1 MIEAGILLGLSRE
14 ISTQIVVQ
22 KMLGRAKILRD
33 EQIHPVELRENVTS
47 PGGTTTRAIREL
59 ERSGVRAAFLNAIT
73 AATERSRELSERVS
87 S

>member
-1 MIEAGILLGLSRE
+1 MQNAYAPIERSRLIELGPAH
-14 ISTQIVVQ
+14 TQGDAIAHVQ
-22 KMLGRAKILRD
+22 VALGETD
-33 EQIHPVELRENVTS
+33 N
-47 PGGTTTRAIREL
+47 AIREL

>member
-1 MIEAGILLGLSRE
+1 
-14 ISTQIVVQ
+14 
-22 KMLGRAKILRD
+22 
-33 EQIHPVELRENVTS
+33 LRENVTS